1 MIVLRDYFDNA
12 EVATIRC
19 AYMRFFKEKMPA
31 IKTQKGRKAGASGYL
46 LCIDRDRAEILCDN
60 AEHLAIVRPY
70 NITPFGLKLYRRL
83 RVVVNESNI

>member
-1 MIVLRDYFDNA
+1 MIVLRDHFNNV

-31 IKTQKGRKAGASGYL
+31 IKTQKGRKAGACGVL
-46 LCIDRDRAEILCDN
+46 LCIDKDRAEILCDN
-60 AEHLAIVRPY
+60 AEHLAIMKTY

-83 RVVVNESNI
+83 RAIINE